1 MEDIEELAV
10 IAFVQDRDQ
19 GQVLQVA
26 SDYLSPLV
34 GKAGVEV
41 ETRSMAVYPNP
52 ATDRLYANLG
62 NRFVNQG
69 ALKIMDISG
78 QEVLSMDVQPGES
91 LYQFD
96 VSRLSRG
103 VYILYWTEESRIRGH
118 EILVLIR

>member
-1 MEDIEELAV
+1 MDMSAGKIIYTIVDEAPGLATYSLLP
-10 IAFVQDRDQ
+10 IIKAYT
-19 GQVLQVA
+19 GA
-26 SDYLSPLV
+26 
-34 GKAGVEV
+34 AGVEV

-118 EILVLIR
+118 EILGLIR